1 MLMLTVIIANPAAAN
16 KLAKY
21 ALCDVRVLYLYD
33 DPGSIEWPTLYYLN
47 DMFGCRV
54 DLATTKERSTHRLD
68 SRAIDSREIYQHT
81 LYMTEHDTAA
91 AALLAGELFAERLPD
106 LVIMADGGY
115 DSRLQL
121 IKSKIFD
128 AAVPEE
134 NLFNVLK
141 VYRRFDPEA
150 DRDDPR
156 GKAVLNGRELL
167 NRYHDRMALEIPQ
180 LFPDWEIKNYRPE
193 RMIQYQLVRSNLAV
207 RGNEDN
213 FVTGI
218 KPFRLTQ
225 MIDSLF
231 VDGPMKSTFLKQAK
245 KYISYFNASQISVG
259 QKQVSFI
266 VDGYRELTHLIQH
279 ESAVQ
284 EIPGYQAY
292 LERLLSRAERCALDA
307 VGISWEGRIIL
318 RDSPHGPRLKFLA
331 SVSADGPKELE
342 VNSFKFHPY
351 WDTTVVVLDTESKM
365 IAPHQSYVKEFF
377 VDIDRSYLDGEVP
390 DSLEFTVEIAY
401 GQIPLMFTSKL
412 AVWQAPDLDIR
423 FEPDFNFVKPFPG
436 LEIDRIVS
444 SLNLKA
450 VITKPYDYSGSVQLR
465 LQTPRGLFAGAYR
478 KDLQLERGMLT
489 ETVRIPFT
497 ISNLFEL
504 GIQDQTIELM
514 VDEKLVAADTGRIR
528 IAACDV
534 PDTVKVAFMPDS
546 LGMLEDILRMT
557 EAAYRPLTDR
567 SLITADLDAYNVI
580 IIGSG
585 CHKAYPSLKLMKNR
599 FEEFLRQGGSLVLL
613 GQPENWPGD
622 VLPVSFVPTAE
633 VVKQSDITNRISEA
647 RILSRP
653 YSISEKN
660 LLSSFF
666 RKREVAPAVI
676 SPAERVYVTPRG
688 AALLSVSRL
697 GDGQIIFCGFP
708 LLEMIAK
715 LDIDA
720 IHLFANI
727 LNY

>member
-1 MLMLTVIIANPAAAN
+1 MEKPLQSIGVLNGLVRILVIALVLTVIIANPAAAN

-21 ALCDVRVLYLYD
+21 ALCDFRVLYLYD

-54 DLATTKERSTHRLD
+54 DLVTTRERSAPRLV
-68 SRAIDSREIYQHT
+68 SRAIDSREIYLHT

-91 AALLAGELFAERLPD
+91 AALLTGELFTERLPD
-106 LVIMADGGY
+106 LVIMADGGH
-115 DSRLQL
+115 DSRLEL
-121 IKSKIFD
+121 VKSKIFD
-128 AAVPEE
+128 AAVPEAK
-134 NLFNVLK
+134 LFNILK
-141 VYRRFDPEA
+141 IYRKFDPEA
-150 DRDDPR
+150 DKDNPR
-156 GKAVLNGRELL
+156 GKVVLNGRELL

-193 RMIQYQLVRSNLAV
+193 RVIRYQMVKSNLTM

-218 KPFRLTQ
+218 SPLRLTQ

-231 VDGPMKSTFLKQAK
+231 IDGPMKLTFLRQAK

-266 VDGYRELTHLIQH
+266 VDGYRELGNLIRH

-284 EIPGYQAY
+284 EIPGYHEY
-292 LERLLSRAERCALDA
+292 LERLLARAERVALDA
-307 VGISWEGRIIL
+307 VGINWEGRIIL

-331 SVSADGPKELE
+331 AVSADGPKEIE
-342 VNSFKFHPY
+342 VHSFKFHPY
-351 WDTTVVVLDTESKM
+351 WDTTVVVLDAESKL
-365 IAPHQSYVKEFF
+365 ISPHQSYVKEFF
-377 VDIDRSYLDGEVP
+377 VDIDRSYLDGKVP
-390 DSLEFTVEIAY
+390 DSLEFTVEVAY

-412 AVWQAPDLDIR
+412 AVWEAPDLDIR
-423 FEPDFNFVKPFPG
+423 FEPGFHFVKPFPG

-450 VITKPYDYSGSVQLR
+450 VITKPYDYSGKVQVR

-478 KDLQLERGMLT
+478 KETQLEKGMLT

-504 GIQDQTIELM
+504 GIQNQTIELM

-528 IAACDV
+528 IASCDV
-534 PDTVKVAFMPDS
+534 PDTVKVGFMPDS

-580 IIGSG
+580 VIGSG
-585 CHKAYPSLKLMKNR
+585 CHKDYPSLKLMKSR
-599 FEEFLRQGGSLVLL
+599 FEKYLRQGGSLVLL

-622 VLPVSFVPTAE
+622 VLPVSFVPTTE
-633 VVKQSDITNRISEA
+633 IVEQSDISNRIAEA
-647 RILSRP
+647 R
-653 YSISEKN
+653 
-660 LLSSFF
+660 
-666 RKREVAPAVI
+666 V
-676 SPAERVYVTPRG
+676 
-688 AALLSVSRL
+688 
-697 GDGQIIFCGFP
+697 
-708 LLEMIAK
+708 
-715 LDIDA
+715 
-720 IHLFANI
+720 
-727 LNY
+727 